1 MDERLAKLRAE
12 ERDAE
17 RERTGLAARKEALE
31 LGLNRK
37 DGAGALLA
45 ASEQVNGLMGSVA
58 ALLSVRTGYE
68 TAIAAALGEA
78 ADAVAVT
85 HTDAALQAVGHLKQ
99 HDLGRAGLLLGDA
112 PADDYTLWPPLPYGA
127 SYAVDVVDC
136 PDEPAAGAAA
146 AAAQGRRGRRRTRG
160 SIARTEPARRHLHHP
175 RRRRTRGAFRVRR
188 FGRGTQPD
196 RGAVR
201 GRRGGGEADRGDRAQ
216 RAAAVRAGRR
226 WRTSGPGRR
235 SPSRS
240 RWPGCTSRT
249 RRWRPW
255 PSSWPT
261 SGRWRR
267 RPAARRSGW
276 PRRSRRPR
284 RSATGTCPAWPSSK
298 SG

>member
-85 HTDAALQAVGHLKQ
+85 HTEAALQAVGHLKQ

-112 PADDYTLWPPLPYGA
+112 PADDYASVAAAAVRSVVRRRCRGLPG
-127 SYAVDVVDC
+127 D
-136 PDEPAAGAAA
+136 PAARVAA

-160 SIARTEPARRHLHHP
+160 PVARAEPARRHLRP
-175 RRRRTRGAFRVRR
+175 PAPATYS
-188 FGRGTQPD
+188 GR
-196 RGAVR
+196 
-201 GRRGGGEADRGDRAQ
+201 
-216 RAAAVRAGRR
+216 
-226 WRTSGPGRR
+226 
-235 SPSRS
+235 
-240 RWPGCTSRT
+240 TSRT
-249 RRWRPW
+249 AVR
-255 PSSWPT
+255 T
-261 SGRWRR
+261 RR
-267 RPAARRSGW
+267 RA
-276 PRRSRRPR
+276 
-284 RSATGTCPAWPSSK
+284 
-298 SG
+298 

>member
-99 HDLGRAGLLLGDA
+99 HDLGRAGMLLGDA
-112 PADDYTLWPPLPYGA
+112 PADDYALWPPLPYGA

-136 PDEPAAGAAA
+136 PESLRPALRRLLRKVAVVDDVPAA
-146 AAAQGRRGRRRTRG
+146 RSLVRNLPDVTCTTRG
-160 SIARTEPARRHLHHP
+160 G
-175 RRRRTRGAFRVRR
+175 RRTRGALRVRR
-188 FGRGTQPD
+188 FGRGTEPD

-201 GRRGGGEADRGDRAQ
+201 GRRGGGEADRGDGAE

-249 RRWRPW
+249 RRWRRW
-255 PSSWPT
+255 PSSWRT

-284 RSATGTCPAWPSSK
+284 RSATGTCPAWPSWK